1 MKSELQ
7 KACLPSLGE
16 VMSQSELI
24 TLFLSFGLI
33 ISESEKLFEEEESKT
48 VDRSHIVGHIN
59 SDGSI
64 RPVVPPS
71 TSGQELPVTAVS
83 PISGSGHIRQEE
95 LQQEAKNVIVEQI
108 VS

>member
-1 MKSELQ
+1 MTAQRANTLI
-7 KACLPSLGE
+7 LG
-16 VMSQSELI
+16 
-24 TLFLSFGLI
+24 LSFGLI
-33 ISESEKLFEEEESKT
+33 ISESEKLFEEEEESKT

-71 TSGQELPVTAVS
+71 TSAQELPVSAVS
-83 PISGSGHIRQEE
+83 PISGSGHIRHEE

-108 VS
+108 VL

>member
-1 MKSELQ
+1 MTAQRANTLI
-7 KACLPSLGE
+7 LG
-16 VMSQSELI
+16 
-24 TLFLSFGLI
+24 LSFGLI
-33 ISESEKLFEEEESKT
+33 ISESEKLFEEEEEESKT

-71 TSGQELPVTAVS
+71 TSAQELLVSAVS
-83 PISGSGHIRQEE
+83 PISGSGHIRHEE

-108 VS
+108 VL

>member
-1 MKSELQ
+1 MTAQRANTLI
-7 KACLPSLGE
+7 LG
-16 VMSQSELI
+16 
-24 TLFLSFGLI
+24 LSFGLI
-33 ISESEKLFEEEESKT
+33 ISESEKLFEEEEESKT

-71 TSGQELPVTAVS
+71 TSAQELPVSAVS

>member
-1 MKSELQ
+1 MTAQRTNTLI
-7 KACLPSLGE
+7 LG
-16 VMSQSELI
+16 
-24 TLFLSFGLI
+24 LSFGLI
-33 ISESEKLFEEEESKT
+33 ISESEKLLEEEEEESKT

-71 TSGQELPVTAVS
+71 TSAQELPVSAVS